1 MERIDEKDIIESCR
15 QRGLAPGKLKNG
27 LDLYAIGEELLLE
40 YDDISWI
47 SIDMKGT
54 GVTVNIVE
62 TIPETEYVERERP
75 MEVVASSG
83 GVIESVAVSAGTALV
98 KEGDEVKEGDVLISC
113 SVALR
118 DGEEIKGEKYV
129 AASGE
134 VRALQRYEL
143 EGRAALVYNE
153 KVFTEKT
160 KKDYSVN
167 IGENNINVF
176 SPPDMD
182 GYDML
187 SSDSLVFKIG
197 DYILPFGITETVYAK
212 TETQRRQRTVG
223 EALEAAG
230 KRLDDKLTALLA
242 ETGGELR
249 EFSSAESVSGNEAV
263 ITGEALISVRIDE
276 QKEADYIHHEEVIE

>member
-1 MERIDEKDIIESCR
+1 M
-15 QRGLAPGKLKNG
+15 
-27 LDLYAIGEELLLE
+27 
-40 YDDISWI
+40 
-47 SIDMKGT
+47 
-54 GVTVNIVE
+54 NIVE

-113 SVALR
+113 SVPLR

-167 IGENNINVF
+167 IWENNINVF

-212 TETQRRQRTVG
+212 TETQRRQRTAG

-242 ETGGELR
+242 
-249 EFSSAESVSGNEAV
+249 
-263 ITGEALISVRIDE
+263 
-276 QKEADYIHHEEVIE
+276 